1 MPRPAILP
9 APLTGLR
16 TARPRWRTRIWA
28 LGVKVAAAIALT
40 AGLVALSMGLMV
52 HQRTGD
58 RLLDQARTALDAQLL
73 RAAEDYAAGRHP
85 QGRLDPPDLPAPV
98 VAAVHRG
105 ERVTYLGDTRSGPVL
120 WAATLV
126 SDRNVL
132 ALERPY
138 DRERRD
144 LSALDRSLLA
154 AGVAA
159 MGVALAVGL
168 GIGART
174 GRRAM
179 LAARTAERIAS
190 GDLDARVRPRGRD
203 EISRLAASVNTMAGA
218 LGARLEAER
227 RVTADIAHE
236 LRTPVAGLLAAADLL
251 PESRPTQLVQER
263 AEALRRLVEDVL
275 EVARLDTQSSPPAVE
290 ACLLASLAHRAV
302 ASVGAPA
309 EPVRVEVRGEPVV
322 ETDPRRVERII
333 ANLVQ
338 NALRHGA
345 APVTVEVAADRVTVR
360 DHGCGFPEDL
370 LAVLR
375 TSGPQRFR
383 TGDPERGSGIG
394 LGLTIAVGQAHVI
407 GARLC
412 FGNHPGGG
420 AEAVLDLPPSA
431 DA

>member
-1 MPRPAILP
+1 MARPTTP
-9 APLTGLR
+9 SPLTGL
-16 TARPRWRTRIWA
+16 TAARPRLHTRIWA
-28 LGVKVAAAIALT
+28 LGAKMAAAIALT
-40 AGLVALSMGLMV
+40 AGLVASTMGVLV

-58 RLLDQARTALDAQLL
+58 HLLDQARTALDAQLL

-85 QGRLDPPDLPAPV
+85 QGRLDPPGLPAPV
-98 VAAVHRG
+98 VAAVRRG
-105 ERVTYLGDTRSGPVL
+105 ERATYLTDDRNGPML
-120 WAATLV
+120 WAATMV
-126 SDRNVL
+126 SDRTVL

-144 LSALDRSLLA
+144 LAELDRSLLA
-154 AGVAA
+154 AGAA
-159 MGVALAVGL
+159 AVGVALVAGL
-168 GIGART
+168 GIGVRT
-174 GRRAM
+174 GRRAT
-179 LAARTAERIAS
+179 LAARTAERIAA

-203 EISRLAASVNTMAGA
+203 EISRLAASVDTMAAA

-236 LRTPVAGLLAAADLL
+236 LRTPVAGLLTAADLL
-251 PESRPTQLVQER
+251 PDSRPTQMVQER

-275 EVARLDTQSSPPAVE
+275 EVARLDAQSCPPAVE
-290 ACLLASLAHRAV
+290 PCLLASLAHRAV
-302 ASVGAPA
+302 ASVNPPA
-309 EPVRVEVRGEPVV
+309 QAVRVEQHGEPVV

-338 NALRHGA
+338 NALRHGT
-345 APVTVEVAADRVTVR
+345 APVTVEVAENRIAVR
-360 DHGCGFPEDL
+360 DHGRGFPEDL

-394 LGLTIAVGQAHVI
+394 LGLTIAVGQAQVI
-407 GARLC
+407 GARLR

-420 AEAVLDLPPSA
+420 AEALLDLSPAA